1 MKTFVAMAIAVWAG
15 CSSNDDDGGPAFV
28 DWDAA
33 VCPTPIQNGE
43 QCAAFETRSCP
54 IEGTGVCDQEP
65 AGGSCTCSG
74 GAWSCYSGC
83 APGCPA
89 QQPTE
94 GAACTLDDGVECR
107 YWYPQMGHCTC
118 SGGTFHCS

>member
-1 MKTFVAMAIAVWAG
+1 MKMFVASIAVWAG
-15 CSSNDDDGGPAFV
+15 CSSNDSGGVDVV

-33 VCPTPIQNGE
+33 VCPTTIQTGE

-65 AGGSCTCSG
+65 AGGTCACANGS
-74 GAWSCYSGC
+74 WTCYPGC

-89 QQPTE
+89 QQPAD
-94 GAACTLDDGVECR
+94 GAACSVDE
-107 YWYPQMGHCTC
+107 
-118 SGGTFHCS
+118 